1 MAEVIVV
8 DTPEAAGEMVA
19 AHIVAQVRAGG
30 GAVPGAGAGAGLGG
44 RAGRGFTLGVA
55 TGSTPLPVY
64 QALRNF
70 ADAGQDFSTM
80 SAFALD
86 EYVGLPEGHP
96 ESYRAVVDREVTV
109 PLGLAPERVHVP
121 DGSLAGI
128 ETAGERYEAALEASG
143 GVDLQLLG
151 IGATGHL
158 GFNEPGSSFGSLT
171 RVKTLTERTRIDN
184 ARFFSSLDEVPIHC
198 VTQGL
203 GTILRARHL
212 VLLAFGPAKAE
223 ALAAAVEGPVSASM
237 PGSAIQ
243 LHPRVTVVVDAAA
256 ASRLAFGDYYRWA
269 QDHKP
274 DWQGM

>member
-1 MAEVIVV
+1 MAEVIVL
-8 DTPEAAGEMVA
+8 DSAEAAGAFVA
-19 AHIVAQVRAGG
+19 NHIASRVAQSPR
-30 GAVPGAGAGAGLGG
+30 
-44 RAGRGFTLGVA
+44 FTLGVA
-55 TGSTPLPVY
+55 TGSTPLTVY
-64 QALRNF
+64 SALRER
-70 ADAGQDFSTM
+70 AAAGIDFSGM

-86 EYVGLPEGHP
+86 EYVGLPSGHP
-96 ESYRAVVDREVTV
+96 ESYRAVIDREVTL
-109 PLGLAPERVHVP
+109 PLGLHPQRVHVP

-128 ETAGERYEAALEASG
+128 DTAGERYEQAIIAHG

-212 VLLAFGPAKAE
+212 VLLAFGEGKAD
-223 ALAAAVEGPVSASM
+223 AVAAAVEGPVTASM

-243 LHPRVTVVVDAAA
+243 LHAHVTVVLDPAA
-256 ASRLAFGDYYRWA
+256 ASGLAYRDYYRWA
-269 QDHKP
+269 QNHKP
-274 DWQGM
+274 DWQGI